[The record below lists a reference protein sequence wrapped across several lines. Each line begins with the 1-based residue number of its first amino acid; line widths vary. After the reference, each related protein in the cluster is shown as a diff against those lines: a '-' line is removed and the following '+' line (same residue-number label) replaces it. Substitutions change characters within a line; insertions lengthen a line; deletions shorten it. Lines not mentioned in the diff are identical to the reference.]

1 METYE
6 RNTTNQNNLRGNYLL
21 GAEFMLQSDMSR
33 SRSTLLFDPVKDR
46 WWEKAVRI
54 LDAC

>member
-33 SRSTLLFDPVKDR
+33 SRLNSAF
-46 WWEKAVRI
+46 
-54 LDAC
+54 